1 MVPALLTFAADALKD
16 EPSKTPFYIAGCLL
30 FVWAFVVSAI
40 GISRHR
46 EWPPSS
52 GAARGVMGIS
62 VLLVIAA
69 MATAVI
75 SS

>member
-1 MVPALLTFAADALKD
+1 MVPALLTFAAKAL
-16 EPSKTPFYIAGCLL
+16 ENAPSKTPFYIAGCLL
-30 FVWAFVVSAI
+30 FVWAFIVSAI

-46 EWPPSS
+46 EWPPSNS
-52 GAARGVMGIS
+52 AARGVMGIS
-62 VLLVIAA
+62 ALLVIAA